1 MDDLSRLCA
10 EALDR
15 EVVVLIAAPSD
26 HEIVSGG
33 FGVSSL
39 NFGELD
45 YVDGGVYKV
54 INGI

>member
-15 EVVVLIAAPSD
+15 EIVVLIAAPGD

-33 FGVSSL
+33 FGVSPL
-39 NFGELD
+39 NFGEFH

-54 INGI
+54 INRV